1 MSRNAIVVIP
11 ARHASTRLP
20 GKPLAEI
27 AGKPLIQHVYE
38 RAARARG
45 IAEVVVATDDER
57 ILAAVRGFGGRAVMT
72 STNHRT
78 GTDRVAEAVQAFQAD
93 IVVNVQGD
101 EPLIPP
107 EVVELVAG
115 TLADNPDVPMASVM
129 TRVRSVEERD
139 SSSVVKVVTDRQGY
153 ALYFSRYPIPF
164 VRDAGTEYLPFKHLG
179 IYGYRKEFLPR
190 FTQLAPTPLECLE
203 SLEQLRALENGYR
216 IRMVETDYDSVSVDT
231 PEDLERVRAL
241 MANA

>member
-216 IRMVETDYDSVSVDT
+216 IRMVETDYDPVSVDT